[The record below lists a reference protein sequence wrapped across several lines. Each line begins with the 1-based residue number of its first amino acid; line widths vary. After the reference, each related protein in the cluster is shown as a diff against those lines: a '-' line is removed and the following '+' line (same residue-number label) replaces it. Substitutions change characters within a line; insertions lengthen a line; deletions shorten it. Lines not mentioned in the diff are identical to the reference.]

1 MSRFRNSQATRGMR
15 GSSSFSILCVIVTAW
30 VALTAL
36 LRVLPVFMEHRTIV
50 SAMESVAS
58 GYEPGQD
65 QSADVR
71 EALRKAW
78 SINRISQVDASEVSI
93 DRRRTGVIL
102 TLEYQ
107 TVFPLVGPIQ
117 GVWDFG
123 TVEVDGR

>member
-1 MSRFRNSQATRGMR
+1 M
-15 GSSSFSILCVIVTAW
+15 
-30 VALTAL
+30 ALTVL
-36 LRVLPVFMEHRTIV
+36 LRVLPVFMEHRAVV
-50 SAMESVAS
+50 SAMESVA
-58 GYEPGQD
+58 PGNVPRQD
-65 QSADVR
+65 QSAVVR

-93 DRRRTGVIL
+93 DRRRTVVIL
-102 TLEYQ
+102 TIDYQ

>member
-1 MSRFRNSQATRGMR
+1 LSRFRNSQATRDMR

-58 GYEPGQD
+58 GYVPGQD

-78 SINRISQVDASEVSI
+78 SINRISQVDVSEVSI

>member
-1 MSRFRNSQATRGMR
+1 MSRYLSSQATRGMR

-58 GYEPGQD
+58 GYVPGQD

-78 SINRISQVDASEVSI
+78 SINRISQVDVSEVSI

>member
-1 MSRFRNSQATRGMR
+1 MR

-65 QSADVR
+65 QSADFR

-78 SINRISQVDASEVSI
+78 SINRISKVDASEVSI

-102 TLEYQ
+102 TLEYLR
-107 TVFPLVGPIQ
+107 VFPLVGLIQ
-117 GVWDFG
+117 GVWDSG

>member
-1 MSRFRNSQATRGMR
+1 MR
-15 GSSSFSILCVIVTAW
+15 GSSSFSVLCVIVAAW
-30 VALTAL
+30 VALTGL

-65 QSADVR
+65 QSADFR
-71 EALRKAW
+71 EAFRKVW
-78 SINRISQVDASEVSI
+78 SINRISRVDASEVSI

-117 GVWDFG
+117 GVWDSG
-123 TVEVDGR
+123 TVVVDGR

>member
-1 MSRFRNSQATRGMR
+1 MR
-15 GSSSFSILCVIVTAW
+15 GSSSFSIMCVIVTAW
-30 VALTAL
+30 VALTGL

-58 GYEPGQD
+58 SYVPGQD

-78 SINRISQVDASEVSI
+78 LINRISQVEASKVSI

-107 TVFPLVGPIQ
+107 AVFPLVGPIQ